1 MNISIIGF
9 GYIGAVLGAV
19 LSQGKHS
26 VNAIDSNSKCIDD
39 LNDGICEIPE
49 PALQNLIK
57 KSVDNKKLKGSMD
70 YKDIADSDVILVT
83 VGTPL
88 SDNFDADLSAIKDV
102 FKNLANHIQSGQTIM
117 LKSTVPPGVTRS
129 LADEFFKFRDD
140 IYIGFSPERLAEGNA
155 INELK
160 ELPIIVGGI
169 NDESTSKCSNFWK
182 NTLGVNVIEM
192 SSCESAELVKL
203 ANNQWIDMNIALANE
218 LAKLCDSLPY
228 SLDILEII
236 NGANSLKK
244 GDNYVNILTPSIGVG
259 GYCLTK
265 DPWFLSAL
273 GDKHDCP
280 IKLPK
285 TGRIVNDSMPDFC
298 VQKIISHYYDNDI
311 DIKNTKIA
319 VLGYS
324 FKTNSGDTR
333 FTPMHKFIDIMSS
346 MVSEISVFDST
357 TKNEEIIDRK
367 NISVSNSWVECIDDA
382 DCIVF
387 GAAHDDIRLIPISEL
402 IDEAKQNTLILDGR
416 RYFSKDEI
424 YKFKE
429 SGISYLGVGRTFN

>member
-19 LSQGKHS
+19 LSEKEHL
-26 VNAIDSNSKCIDD
+26 VNAIDNNASRIED
-39 LNDGICEIPE
+39 LNVGVCNIPE

-57 KSVDNKKLKGSMD
+57 KSVNDKKLIGSMD
-70 YKDIADSDVILVT
+70 YKNIKNSDVILVT

-88 SDNFDADLSAIKDV
+88 SDTFDADLSAIKDV
-102 FKNLANHIQSGQTIM
+102 FKNLANYIEPGQTIM

-129 LADEFFKFRDD
+129 LADEFFKDRSD

-169 NDESTSKCSNFWK
+169 NEESTSKCSDFWK
-182 NTLGVNVIEM
+182 NTLGVDVIEM

-203 ANNQWIDMNIALANE
+203 ANNQWIDLNIALANE

-228 SLDILEII
+228 NLDILEII

-273 GDKHDCP
+273 GDRNDCP
-280 IKLPK
+280 IELPK

-298 VQKIISHYYDNDI
+298 VKKIINYCYENNI
-311 DIKNTKIA
+311 DIKNIKIA

-346 MVSEISVFDST
+346 MVSQVSVFDST
-357 TKNEEIIDRK
+357 LVKEEIINGENI
-367 NISVSNSWVECIDDA
+367 NISSSWGECVDNA

-387 GAAHDDIRLIPISEL
+387 GAAHDDIRSIPISEL
-402 IDEAKQNTLILDGR
+402 INIAKKNTLIFDGR
-416 RYFSKDEI
+416 RYFSKNEI

-429 SGISYLGVGRTFN
+429 SGISYLGVGRTFI